1 MDDGSHIFWLTVIL
15 LLLAAM
21 FFAAVETAFAS
32 LPRARVKARADR
44 GDKKAARALFVS
56 DNMDRAITTILIC
69 TNIVHLSVSAVV
81 TVYVTR
87 VYGEAFVTISTLITT
102 WAVFLFGEMLPK
114 SIARKYSMRIS
125 LATSGVMT
133 VLMTILRP
141 VAGILTMIGNAV
153 ARRTKGEP
161 EASHT
166 ETEIMDII
174 EDMKEEG
181 TLNEDQGDLITS
193 ALQFG
198 DVTVE
203 SVLTSRVDLDA
214 VPLGMP
220 ASEILE
226 KIRASSHSRLP
237 VYEETIDNIVG
248 ILQIRRFMKAYI
260 RAGEAA
266 EIRESMD
273 EPYFVHQST
282 KIDDLLRT
290 MTSKRVQ
297 MAVVTDNYG
306 GTLGVVTVEDI
317 LEELVG
323 EIWDEDDK
331 AVKNIVPLSGGAYSV
346 NAAEHVLDIF
356 DEIGIRYTDEMADE
370 LKNKLMS
377 ELVFEQCPDMPKE
390 GDTFRYGNLEITVLS
405 MKRSRIYRL
414 KVRPLE
420 EPEKEGG
427 EDA

>member
-153 ARRTKGEP
+153 ARRTKSEP